1 MRGQRFISVIVSTTP
16 RCPRHATAL
25 PRYFPPTFT
34 SSTRSY
40 ATHRESPRASASGSS
55 SSIHGQTSKSAFD
68 GAETVGPFPLGVGPS
83 GRSKTWKPWK
93 ELNVSGKLGR
103 ATRQS
108 ANLGIILLGGG
119 LFVVLTLS
127 LTTELFASN
136 SPSVLYSSAVDLIR
150 ASDALNAHLLPP
162 LKFTH
167 TPHAAAPVRGTTPLS
182 HRLVRHPVSG
192 RDHMILTFY
201 VHGRGRDEPEP
212 MSWAKDAW
220 GYILMY
226 AREAGKYAGFYEEDV
241 IRADVVDKG
250 KEKVVEQV
258 KQVEERGSG
267 WMGKLFGGLSGLRSG
282 ESAKTAQRGLPPP
295 GTYTSGEVHGD
306 YVKNA
311 NGTYQLLSL
320 IIDVPSSSASYPGR
334 AVVYWSPEA
343 DRESLI
349 GKIGARGR

>member
-1 MRGQRFISVIVSTTP
+1 
-16 RCPRHATAL
+16 
-25 PRYFPPTFT
+25 
-34 SSTRSY
+34 
-40 ATHRESPRASASGSS
+40 
-55 SSIHGQTSKSAFD
+55 
-68 GAETVGPFPLGVGPS
+68 
-83 GRSKTWKPWK
+83 
-93 ELNVSGKLGR
+93 
-103 ATRQS
+103 
-108 ANLGIILLGGG
+108 
-119 LFVVLTLS
+119 
-127 LTTELFASN
+127 
-136 SPSVLYSSAVDLIR
+136 
-150 ASDALNAHLLPP
+150 
-162 LKFTH
+162 
-167 TPHAAAPVRGTTPLS
+167 
-182 HRLVRHPVSG
+182 
-192 RDHMILTFY
+192 
-201 VHGRGRDEPEP
+201 

-306 YVKNA
+306 YVKVSMHTSSSGWIWADGQNA